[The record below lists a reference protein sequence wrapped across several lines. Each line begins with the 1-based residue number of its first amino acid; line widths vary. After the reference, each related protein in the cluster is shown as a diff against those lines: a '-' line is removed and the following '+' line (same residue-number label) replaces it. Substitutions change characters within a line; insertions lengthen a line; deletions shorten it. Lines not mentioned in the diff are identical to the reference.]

1 MFLGFVYLGGAV
13 LTSYALYKRNEPLKK
28 KYEKFYKEK
37 LKTYFKENKLVNYYG
52 EAPKYQIELTRYG
65 LKLHLDISGICGTQD
80 IENTLD
86 YLKALYKAYAISMDY
101 VDGIVVIDM
110 KIIDEDISFLR
121 LPSINLEPHKF
132 LVGYQE
138 DESPLIVDMKQT
150 PHLLIT
156 GLSGQGKTGLLRG
169 IIKSITN
176 ADVVLCNGFADDFKD
191 FDIQHLLGEENI
203 SDFIQNLLDSKEVQK
218 KPLYIIL
225 EELGTIQDKKLLK
238 YIQELLMIGRHYN
251 IYLIGIIQVSKSED
265 VKFKT
270 FFNARLTFRQVDDS
284 SYRVVLGASP
294 KDENILGKRE
304 FYLLTDS
311 LYKGRTYTV

>member
-1 MFLGFVYLGGAV
+1 MLGFAYLGGFA
-13 LTSYALYKRNEPLKK
+13 LTTYGLYKYNETLKRKYK
-28 KYEKFYKEK
+28 KLYKEK
-37 LKTYFKENKLVNYYG
+37 LKTYIIENNLINYYD
-52 EAPKYQIELTRYG
+52 EAPKYEIELTRYG
-65 LKLHLDISGICGTQD
+65 LKLYLDISGICSTQD

-86 YLKALYKAYAISMDY
+86 YLKVLYKAYAVSMEY
-101 VDGIVVIDM
+101 VDGIVVIDI

-121 LPSINLEPHKF
+121 MPSINLEAHKF

-156 GLSGQGKTGLLRG
+156 GLSGQGKSGLLRG

-176 ADVVLCNGFADDFKD
+176 ADVILCNGFADDFEG

-203 SDFIQNLLDSKEVQK
+203 SNFIQSLLDSKEVQK

-251 IYLIGIIQVSKSED
+251 IYLIGVIQVSKAED
-265 VKFKT
+265 IKFKT

-294 KDENILGKRE
+294 KDETVLGKRE

>member
-1 MFLGFVYLGGAV
+1 MLGFAYLGGAV
-13 LTSYALYKRNEPLKK
+13 LTSYALYKRNEPLKTKYK
-28 KYEKFYKEK
+28 KMYKRK
-37 LKTYFKENKLVNYYG
+37 LKTYIEANKLTNYYG
-52 EAPKYQIELTRYG
+52 EPPKYEIELTRYG
-65 LKLHLDISGICGTQD
+65 LKLHLDISGVCGTQD

-101 VDGIVVIDM
+101 IDGIVVIDM
-110 KIIDEDISFLR
+110 KIIDEDKSFLKM
-121 LPSINLEPHKF
+121 PSINLEPHKF

-138 DESPLIVDMKQT
+138 DETPLIVDMKVT

-176 ADVVLCNGFADDFKD
+176 ADVVLCNGFKEDFQD
-191 FDIQHLLGEENI
+191 FDVRHLLGEEDI
-203 SDFIQNLLDSKEVQK
+203 CNLLQGLLDAKEVLK
-218 KPLYIIL
+218 RPLYIIL

-251 IYLIGIIQVSKSED
+251 VYLIGIIQVSKAED

-270 FFNARLTFRQVDDS
+270 FFNARLTFRQVDSS

-294 KDENILGKRE
+294 DDDAPLSKRE

>member
-1 MFLGFVYLGGAV
+1 MFLGFAYLGGFA
-13 LTSYALYKRNEPLKK
+13 LSTYALYRYNKPLKMKYK
-28 KYEKFYKEK
+28 KVYKDK
-37 LKTYFKENKLVNYYG
+37 LKNYIIENKLINYYG
-52 EAPKYQIELTRYG
+52 EAPKYEIELTKYG
-65 LKLHLDISGICGTQD
+65 LKLHLDISGICGTED

-86 YLKALYKAYAISMDY
+86 YLKALYKAYSVSMDY
-101 VDGIVVIDM
+101 IDGIVIIDIR
-110 KIIDEDISFLR
+110 IIDENKSFLR
-121 LPSINLEPHKF
+121 MPNIKLEPYKF

-138 DESPLIVDMKQT
+138 DESALVVDMKVT

-176 ADVVLCNGFADDFKD
+176 ADVILCNGFADDFEGLD
-191 FDIQHLLGEENI
+191 VNHLLGEEDIYNL
-203 SDFIQNLLDSKEVQK
+203 IQNLLDAKEILK
-218 KPLYIIL
+218 RPLYIIL

-238 YIQELLMIGRHYN
+238 AIQEILMIGRHYN
-251 IYLIGIIQVSKSED
+251 IYLIGIIQVSKAED

-294 KDENILGKRE
+294 KDDAPLCKRE